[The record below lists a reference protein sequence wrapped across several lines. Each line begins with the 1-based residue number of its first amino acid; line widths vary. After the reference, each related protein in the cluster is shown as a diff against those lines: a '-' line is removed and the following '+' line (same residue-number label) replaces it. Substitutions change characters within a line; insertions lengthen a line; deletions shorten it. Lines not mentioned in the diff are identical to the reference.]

1 LIKNIKIQNLAIIDE
16 LDIKFGKGL
25 NILTGETGAGKSI
38 ILDSIKFVG
47 GERADKTLLRNGEK
61 RMVVEAVFEF
71 EKEIKELKDYFEDSE
86 DRKEVIIRREFF
98 EDGRNKIFIN
108 NISFKLSFLKELSKY
123 FFNIYGQNDHR
134 YLLNID
140 NQLEYLDEVGKTD
153 KLLLEIGDI
162 SKKIGSLK
170 KQIREIEDKERE
182 KTQREE
188 YLKYVISEIEE
199 IGLSEGMEKEL
210 LEKRVVYRDSE
221 LIFNTI
227 KTSLQFLYDDDDS
240 ILNKISEVENNFEIL
255 SKYKKDWEKFYSKIV
270 EFRLSSEE
278 VSYQL
283 RDFIENYEFSP
294 EELDEIEKKLSKL
307 ENLKKKHGES
317 EKEILDAYEKAKKEL
332 ELLNN
337 IDIEKDELLMLIK
350 NLKKEYDNIA
360 EKLTEKRK
368 SIASDIEKKVVNEL
382 KTLGMKNPKFEIKFF
397 ENKDN
402 FSPMGKEYIEFYFS
416 ANPGETIKPLSKVA
430 SGGELSRIML
440 SLKLLSVEKNYKTFI
455 FDEIDSGVGGETA
468 EKLGEKLKQLSKKAQ
483 VLCITHFPQ
492 VASFADNHFKVDKR
506 EENKRTFAEIR
517 ELNEK
522 EKIKEIARM
531 MSGTNITENSLKSA
545 EELIKRN

>member
-1 LIKNIKIQNLAIIDE
+1 LIKNIKIRNLAIIDE
-16 LDIKFGKGL
+16 LNINFGKGL

-38 ILDSIKFVG
+38 ILDSIRFVG
-47 GERADKTLLRNGEK
+47 GERADRTLLRNGEK

-71 EKEIKELKDYFEDSE
+71 QKEIKELEEYFEDSE
-86 DRKEVIIRREFF
+86 DRKEIIVRREYF

-108 NISFKLSFLKELSKY
+108 NMSFKLSFLRELSKR

-134 YLLNID
+134 YLLNIE
-140 NQLEYLDEVGKTD
+140 NQLEYLDEVGNNAE
-153 KLLLEIGDI
+153 LLAETEGI
-162 SKKIGSLK
+162 SKKIISLG
-170 KQIREIEDKERE
+170 KQIKELEDKERE
-182 KTQREE
+182 KTQREA

-199 IGLSEGMEKEL
+199 IGLREGLEKEL
-210 LEKRVVYRDSE
+210 LEKRVVFRDSE

-227 KTSLQFLYDDDDS
+227 KRTLQYLYDEDDS
-240 ILNKISEVENNFEIL
+240 ILNKISEIENNFEIL
-255 SKYKKDWEKFYSKIV
+255 SKYKKEWEEYYGKIT
-270 EFRLSSEE
+270 EFRISSEE

-283 RDFIENYEFSP
+283 RDFIGNYEFSP
-294 EELDEIEKKLSKL
+294 EESDEIEKTLSKI

-317 EKEILDAYEKAKKEL
+317 EKEILDVYEKSKKEL
-332 ELLNN
+332 ELLDN
-337 IDIEKDELLMLIK
+337 IDIEKDELLLLVGK
-350 NLKKEYDNIA
+350 LKKEYDEISG
-360 EKLTEKRK
+360 KLTEKRK
-368 SIASDIEKKVVNEL
+368 EIALDIEKKVINEL
-382 KTLGMKNPKFEIKFF
+382 KTLGMKNPSFKIKFF

-402 FSPMGKEYIEFYFS
+402 FSPKGKEYIEFYFS
-416 ANPGETIKPLSKVA
+416 ANPGETVKPLSKVA

-468 EKLGEKLKQLSKKAQ
+468 EKLGEKLKQLSEKAQ

-506 EENKRTFAEIR
+506 EDNKRTFAKIK
-517 ELNEK
+517 ELKDK
-522 EKIKEIARM
+522 EKVKEIARM

-545 EELIKRN
+545 EELINRN